1 MVAIKDFSD
10 LRGASRLA
18 IDAITATTDLVE
30 HMHYNIASMGGA
42 LGSDPQT
49 RTSGITGLVYRTVR
63 GVSRGVGVT
72 LDLAL
77 ERLADLYGERDSTP
91 GREALLAA
99 LNGILGDHLAD
110 SGNPLAIRMQLRRGG
125 RTLALDSAEL
135 KEGVR
140 RAGGRI
146 LLIAHG
152 LCMNDLLLKR
162 HGHDH
167 GALLAE
173 EFGYFPLYLFYNTGQ
188 HISTNGRQL
197 AELLES
203 LWRQSEHPIELSVL
217 AHSMGGL
224 VARSAYHYG
233 CLAGHGWPACLERL
247 YFLGSPHQGAPL
259 ERGGNWLHLL
269 FEVTPYTAPFARLGR
284 IRSAG
289 VTDLRH
295 GSLLDEDWQG
305 RDRFREVGDYR
316 HPVPLPE
323 QFRCYAIAA
332 SLSPEPGVGDR
343 ILGDGLVPLDSA
355 LGRHREAR
363 FSLDIPESQSYV
375 RRNINHLDLLDD
387 AAVFRKLRRWFGR
400 PGSAA

>member
-1 MVAIKDFSD
+1 MTAIKDFSD
-10 LRGASRLA
+10 LRGASRLT

-30 HMHYNIASMGGA
+30 HMHYNIASMGGV
-42 LGSDPQT
+42 LGPGAEM

-63 GVSRGVGVT
+63 GVSKGVGLT

-110 SGNPLAIRMQLRRGG
+110 SGNPLAIGMQLRRGG
-125 RTLALDSAEL
+125 RPVALDSAEL
-135 KEGVR
+135 KDGVR
-140 RAGGRI
+140 RTGGRI

-173 EFGYFPLYLFYNTGQ
+173 EFGYFPLYLLYNTGQ

-203 LWRQSEHPIELSVL
+203 LCCLTEQPVELTIL

-233 CLAGHGWPACLERL
+233 RLAGQGWPDRLNQL

-269 FEVTPYTAPFARLGR
+269 FEATPYTAPFARLGR

-305 RDRFREVGDYR
+305 RDRFREVGDNR

-323 QFRCYAIAA
+323 NIRCYALAA
-332 SLSPEPGVGDR
+332 TLTPEPGVGDR
-343 ILGDGLVPLDSA
+343 LLGDGLVPLDSA
-355 LGRHREAR
+355 LGRHPDAR
-363 FSLDIPESQSYV
+363 FSLGIPESHSFV

-387 AAVFRKLRRWFGR
+387 GAVYGKLRQWF
-400 PGSAA
+400 AE